1 MGPLRWGQH
10 PGNAQTGVCFPSKRD
25 GCSDPSPFPDPS
37 SSFPA
42 LKPTRVYEGDLQPQR
57 ARLSSEPAAIQSP
70 SAAPEPPGK
79 SPPAPGRRGRA
90 EPNLAGSAPQRC
102 PPPAVPHTAV
112 PPQPLTLPSPPQPPA
127 PPAPHAAVRSQPF
140 SAALTLQSLSAA
152 MVPLLR
158 GTNASGGGAVTGSSS
173 GPWLA
178 GMRGA
183 SAPPRRDVGGS
194 SVAFIAPQIFVP
206 SSGPTSGPRCPRLNS
221 VLTRCS
227 PEGVAVPSGCCSSRW
242 ATPTSSVRQAASPAP
257 RPLWPRWPRSCFFF
271 CSCSPAAAG
280 ARRLPLSVSSRHP
293 CGSAARALT
302 VKSSSGRTT
311 STRCRACGTAP

>member
-42 LKPTRVYEGDLQPQR
+42 PKPTRVYEGDLQPQR

-79 SPPAPGRRGRA
+79 SPPAPGRRGQA

-127 PPAPHAAVRSQPF
+127 PPAPHAAVPWQPF

-152 MVPLLR
+152 MVPLQPHRSAAPMRAGAGPPRARAAGRGWRVCAEPLR
-158 GTNASGGGAVTGSSS
+158 R
-173 GPWLA
+173 LA
-178 GMRGA
+178 GT
-183 SAPPRRDVGGS
+183 SA
-194 SVAFIAPQIFVP
+194 
-206 SSGPTSGPRCPRLNS
+206 
-221 VLTRCS
+221 
-227 PEGVAVPSGCCSSRW
+227 GV
-242 ATPTSSVRQAASPAP
+242 
-257 RPLWPRWPRSCFFF
+257 RWPL
-271 CSCSPAAAG
+271 
-280 ARRLPLSVSSRHP
+280 LPP
-293 CGSAARALT
+293 
-302 VKSSSGRTT
+302 KSLFLLPDPPQAHGVR
-311 STRCRACGTAP
+311 G